1 MKNIIYT
8 IILFLGLCSIIS
20 CNKDFD
26 VNSHNIKSFSITKD
40 IDYITTIIESVRNS
54 RNADLDIIDYMKE
67 KLKDNP
73 NVIDISEYNNMCLI
87 SMTNQFSILIDFKSH
102 ISHIS
107 KLKTQIQPT
116 FNYNTDS
123 RGWGQDSLI
132 KDQSVLIWSP
142 FNNQWSI
149 KMTDSIT
156 DIFNNYIGYRN
167 VTTIVDYDCD
177 RYSVSK
183 FSDYGMIV
191 IDTHGSQGRFIYTRD
206 SITEIDKLMMEF
218 DSTYY
223 RKQGLYYNILE
234 NDISKYWM
242 VSTEWLS
249 DYMDFYGSDGRYLI
263 FNGSCTSADSEEFK
277 NLFFQKGADVYIG
290 FEGQVPVDTCASNA
304 RSFFLHLLK
313 DKFSCHKSMRLL
325 KDTSYIKYWHIE
337 DVEDIYYSDNLKSDS
352 MILHRINSKY
362 NIGWDT
368 TTSLSSWYG
377 ITLNNNR
384 VYGVDLSYK
393 NLTGDLDSTFFNL
406 SGITTLTLNNNN
418 LTGSIPYNIN
428 NCPNLI
434 NLDLSN
440 NDLAGTIPYSMKF
453 LYDKN
458 FSTVFLAGNNMNGLI
473 PFGLYS
479 DNKTLF
485 SFDNRYT
492 YDTEAMKTYDYGTG
506 LYYSD
511 EPVYPV
517 IP

>member
-1 MKNIIYT
+1 MIFNHVKLII
-8 IILFLGLCSIIS
+8 SII
-20 CNKDFD
+20 
-26 VNSHNIKSFSITKD
+26 
-40 IDYITTIIESVRNS
+40 
-54 RNADLDIIDYMKE
+54 
-67 KLKDNP
+67 
-73 NVIDISEYNNMCLI
+73 
-87 SMTNQFSILIDFKSH
+87 
-102 ISHIS
+102 
-107 KLKTQIQPT
+107 
-116 FNYNTDS
+116 
-123 RGWGQDSLI
+123 
-132 KDQSVLIWSP
+132 
-142 FNNQWSI
+142 
-149 KMTDSIT
+149 
-156 DIFNNYIGYRN
+156 IF
-167 VTTIVDYDCD
+167 
-177 RYSVSK
+177 
-183 FSDYGMIV
+183 
-191 IDTHGSQGRFIYTRD
+191 YT
-206 SITEIDKLMMEF
+206 
-218 DSTYY
+218 Y
-223 RKQGLYYNILE
+223 E
-234 NDISKYWM
+234 N
-242 VSTEWLS
+242 
-249 DYMDFYGSDGRYLI
+249 
-263 FNGSCTSADSEEFK
+263 
-277 NLFFQKGADVYIG
+277 
-290 FEGQVPVDTCASNA
+290 
-304 RSFFLHLLK
+304 
-313 DKFSCHKSMRLL
+313 
-325 KDTSYIKYWHIE
+325 SYIKYWHIE

-511 EPVYPV
+511 EPVYSKYR
-517 IP
+517 I